1 MGLFSLFGG
10 NSQGTVL
17 DREKSDENKKRMR
30 EIFDAKVEN
39 GSQYHIVY
47 AYSEDIRGA
56 NFAVLRTVSY
66 QYRSFILGYRDSD
79 LSLVLLE
86 ISPDLQQSG
95 DALCYRAQDMKKT
108 NFNKMVNSY
117 YLQYGN
123 AFKKEFFH
131 IFVPKTIDDILNLDW
146 YDEEMFP
153 YIDQREE
160 HSGWTAFW
168 NQFCQ

>member
-56 NFAVLRTVSY
+56 NLRSYAPFPINTEVLFSGIETV
-66 QYRSFILGYRDSD
+66 I
-79 LSLVLLE
+79 
-86 ISPDLQQSG
+86 
-95 DALCYRAQDMKKT
+95 
-108 NFNKMVNSY
+108 
-117 YLQYGN
+117 
-123 AFKKEFFH
+123 
-131 IFVPKTIDDILNLDW
+131 
-146 YDEEMFP
+146 
-153 YIDQREE
+153 
-160 HSGWTAFW
+160 
-168 NQFCQ
+168 